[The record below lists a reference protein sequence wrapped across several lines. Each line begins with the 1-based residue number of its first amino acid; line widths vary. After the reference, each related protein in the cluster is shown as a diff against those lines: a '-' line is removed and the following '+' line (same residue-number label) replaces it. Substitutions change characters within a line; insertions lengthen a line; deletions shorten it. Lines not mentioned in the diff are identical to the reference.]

1 MKLIAPTAGRSASR
15 QVDRGHPVREER
27 AYRRDVQMVFQDPYS
42 SLNPRMTVGSIIG
55 YPMRIQNAYP
65 GPARDARIREL
76 LELVGLSRYQAS
88 WYPHEFSGGERQ
100 RVGIAAALALNP
112 KFIFCDE
119 PVSSLDVSAQAQIL
133 NLLKDVR
140 REFNLTILIVTHN
153 LSVVEYLSDRVVVMY
168 LGKIVEV
175 ASTADLYRE
184 TLHPYSKALVS
195 AIPTPDPD
203 VEREREQIILRGR
216 SRARSIR
223 PRVPLPHPMSG
234 LHRRRLPRRRAG
246 AARGAPR
253 PLHRLSPLLRAHRAP
268 ARPGRPAP
276 PASSSSVKEDTMPV
290 SLPLPTAQA
299 DRREDE
305 PLADRGGRRLVPG
318 PDEAEHRRL
327 QRRRSAPGQPAAG
340 EVPRTRAT
348 GPSPPRTS
356 TTPGTT
362 SRGSRARRRASSRA
376 NGS

>member
-1 MKLIAPTAGRSASR
+1 MTIAAPPEAPKVVEVPKLLEVKDLVKHFPVRRGFWASGPPAAVRAVDGISFDIRRGETVGLVGESGCGKTTTGRMIMKLIAPTAGEIRFEGKSIGGIPF
-15 QVDRGHPVREER
+15 DEER
-27 AYRRDVQMVFQDPYS
+27 AYRRNVQMVFQDPYS

-112 KFIFCDE
+112 KFVFCDE

-184 TLHPYSKALVS
+184 TLHPYSRALVS

-203 VEREREQIILRGR
+203 VEREREQIILRGEIPSPLNPPTGCR
-216 SRARSIR
+216 FHTRCQSYIGDICRDVEPELREVRPGHATACHLYSGPAVAPAAPGTSRA
-223 PRVPLPHPMSG
+223 
-234 LHRRRLPRRRAG
+234 AG
-246 AARGAPR
+246 
-253 PLHRLSPLLRAHRAP
+253 
-268 ARPGRPAP
+268 
-276 PASSSSVKEDTMPV
+276 
-290 SLPLPTAQA
+290 Q
-299 DRREDE
+299 
-305 PLADRGGRRLVPG
+305 LV
-318 PDEAEHRRL
+318 
-327 QRRRSAPGQPAAG
+327 
-340 EVPRTRAT
+340 
-348 GPSPPRTS
+348 
-356 TTPGTT
+356 
-362 SRGSRARRRASSRA
+362 
-376 NGS
+376 

>member
-1 MKLIAPTAGRSASR
+1 MTIAAPPEAPRPLEVPILLEVKNLVKHFPVRRGLWASGPPAVVRAVDGISFDIRRGETVGLVGESGCGKTTTGRMIMKLIAPTSGEIRFEGKSI
-15 QVDRGHPVREER
+15 GGIPFEEER
-27 AYRRDVQMVFQDPYS
+27 VYRRHVQMVFQDPYS

-140 REFNLTILIVTHN
+140 REFSLTILIVTHN

-203 VEREREQIILRGR
+203 VEREREQIILRGEIPSPLNPPTGCR
-216 SRARSIR
+216 FHTRCQAYIGDVCRDVEPELREVRPGHFTACHLYSGLSASPAAPGASRA
-223 PRVPLPHPMSG
+223 
-234 LHRRRLPRRRAG
+234 AG
-246 AARGAPR
+246 
-253 PLHRLSPLLRAHRAP
+253 
-268 ARPGRPAP
+268 
-276 PASSSSVKEDTMPV
+276 
-290 SLPLPTAQA
+290 Q
-299 DRREDE
+299 
-305 PLADRGGRRLVPG
+305 LV
-318 PDEAEHRRL
+318 
-327 QRRRSAPGQPAAG
+327 
-340 EVPRTRAT
+340 
-348 GPSPPRTS
+348 
-356 TTPGTT
+356 
-362 SRGSRARRRASSRA
+362 
-376 NGS
+376 

>member
-1 MKLIAPTAGRSASR
+1 VSAPVLLEVRALVKHFPVRRGLWASGPPAAVRAVDGISFDIRSGETVGLVGESGCGKTTTGRMIMKLIDPTSGDIRFEGRSIEGISFE
-15 QVDRGHPVREER
+15 QER
-27 AYRRDVQMVFQDPYS
+27 AYRRQVQMVFQDPYS
-42 SLNPRMTVGSIIG
+42 SLNPRMTVGSIVG

-112 KFIFCDE
+112 KFVFCDE

-175 ASTADLYRE
+175 ANTADLYRE
-184 TLHPYSKALVS
+184 TLHPYSRALIS

-203 VEREREQIILRGR
+203 VEREREQIILRGEIPSPLNPPTGCR
-216 SRARSIR
+216 FHTRCQSYIGDVCRDVEPELREVR
-223 PRVPLPHPMSG
+223 PGHLTACHLYSG
-234 LHRRRLPRRRAG
+234 LVSGPA
-246 AARGAPR
+246 
-253 PLHRLSPLLRAHRAP
+253 AP
-268 ARPGRPAP
+268 AATR
-276 PASSSSVKEDTMPV
+276 
-290 SLPLPTAQA
+290 
-299 DRREDE
+299 
-305 PLADRGGRRLVPG
+305 
-318 PDEAEHRRL
+318 
-327 QRRRSAPGQPAAG
+327 AAG
-340 EVPRTRAT
+340 QLV
-348 GPSPPRTS
+348 
-356 TTPGTT
+356 
-362 SRGSRARRRASSRA
+362 
-376 NGS
+376 

>member
-1 MKLIAPTAGRSASR
+1 VTIAAPPEAPARLDVPVLLEVKDLVKHFPVRRGLWASGPPAAVRAVDGISFDIRRGETVGLVGESGCGKTTTGRMIMKLITPTAGDIRFEGKSI
-15 QVDRGHPVREER
+15 GGIPFEEER
-27 AYRRDVQMVFQDPYS
+27 AYRRHVQMVFQDPYS

-65 GPARDARIREL
+65 GAARDARIREL

-112 KFIFCDE
+112 KFVFCDE

-133 NLLKDVR
+133 NLLKDIR

-184 TLHPYSKALVS
+184 TLHPYSRALVS

-203 VEREREQIILRGR
+203 VEREREQIILRGEIPSPLNPPTGCR
-216 SRARSIR
+216 FHTRCQSYIGDICRDVEPELREVRPGHAAACHLYSGSAAVPAAAVTSRA
-223 PRVPLPHPMSG
+223 
-234 LHRRRLPRRRAG
+234 AG
-246 AARGAPR
+246 
-253 PLHRLSPLLRAHRAP
+253 
-268 ARPGRPAP
+268 
-276 PASSSSVKEDTMPV
+276 
-290 SLPLPTAQA
+290 
-299 DRREDE
+299 
-305 PLADRGGRRLVPG
+305 PLA
-318 PDEAEHRRL
+318 
-327 QRRRSAPGQPAAG
+327 S
-340 EVPRTRAT
+340 
-348 GPSPPRTS
+348 PSV
-356 TTPGTT
+356 
-362 SRGSRARRRASSRA
+362 
-376 NGS
+376 

>member
-1 MKLIAPTAGRSASR
+1 MTIAAPPEAPKLLEVQNLVKHFPVRRGLWASGPPAAVRAVDGISFDIRRGETVGLVGESGCGKTTTERMIMKLIDPTSGDIRFEGKSI
-15 QVDRGHPVREER
+15 GGIPFEEER
-27 AYRRDVQMVFQDPYS
+27 AYRRQVQMVFQDPYS

-203 VEREREQIILRGR
+203 VEREREQIILRGEIPSPLNPPTGCRFHTRCQAYIGDVCRDVEPELREVR
-216 SRARSIR
+216 SGHFTACH
-223 PRVPLPHPMSG
+223 LYSG
-234 LHRRRLPRRRAG
+234 LTA
-246 AARGAPR
+246 
-253 PLHRLSPLLRAHRAP
+253 
-268 ARPGRPAP
+268 AP
-276 PASSSSVKEDTMPV
+276 PA
-290 SLPLPTAQA
+290 
-299 DRREDE
+299 
-305 PLADRGGRRLVPG
+305 PG
-318 PDEAEHRRL
+318 ASR
-327 QRRRSAPGQPAAG
+327 AAG
-340 EVPRTRAT
+340 QLV
-348 GPSPPRTS
+348 
-356 TTPGTT
+356 
-362 SRGSRARRRASSRA
+362 
-376 NGS
+376 

>member
-1 MKLIAPTAGRSASR
+1 MATPDPVSAPVLLEVRALVKHFPVRRGLWASGPPAAVRAVDGISFDIRSGETVGLVGESGCGKTTTGRMIMKLIAPTSGDIRFEGRSIEGISFE
-15 QVDRGHPVREER
+15 QER
-27 AYRRDVQMVFQDPYS
+27 AYRRQVQMVFQDPYS
-42 SLNPRMTVGSIIG
+42 SLNPRMTVGSIVG

-112 KFIFCDE
+112 KFVFCDE

-175 ASTADLYRE
+175 ANTADLYRE
-184 TLHPYSKALVS
+184 TLHPYSRALIS

-203 VEREREQIILRGR
+203 VEREREQIILRGEIPSPLNPPTGCR
-216 SRARSIR
+216 FHTRCQSYIGDVCRDVEPELREVR
-223 PRVPLPHPMSG
+223 PGHLTACHLYSG
-234 LHRRRLPRRRAG
+234 LVSGPA
-246 AARGAPR
+246 
-253 PLHRLSPLLRAHRAP
+253 AP
-268 ARPGRPAP
+268 AATR
-276 PASSSSVKEDTMPV
+276 
-290 SLPLPTAQA
+290 
-299 DRREDE
+299 
-305 PLADRGGRRLVPG
+305 
-318 PDEAEHRRL
+318 
-327 QRRRSAPGQPAAG
+327 AAG
-340 EVPRTRAT
+340 QLV
-348 GPSPPRTS
+348 
-356 TTPGTT
+356 
-362 SRGSRARRRASSRA
+362 
-376 NGS
+376 

>member
-1 MKLIAPTAGRSASR
+1 VPGPALLEVRNVVKHFPVRRGLFGGGPARVVRAVDGISFDIARGETVGLVGESGCGKTTTGRMIMKLITPTAGDVRFEGASI
-15 QVDRGHPVREER
+15 GGLSFEEER
-27 AYRRDVQMVFQDPYS
+27 AYRRQVQMVFQDPFS

-55 YPMRIQNAYP
+55 YPMRIQNAFP
-65 GPARDARIREL
+65 GAARDARIREL

-168 LGKIVEV
+168 LGKIVEI
-175 ASTADLYRE
+175 AGTADLYRE

-203 VEREREQIILRGR
+203 VEREREQIILRGEIPSPLDPPTGCR
-216 SRARSIR
+216 FHTRCQSYIGDVCRDVEPALREVR
-223 PRVPLPHPMSG
+223 PGHFAACHLYADP
-234 LHRRRLPRRRAG
+234 G
-246 AARGAPR
+246 AAAGTPGA
-253 PLHRLSPLLRAHRAP
+253 A
-268 ARPGRPAP
+268 
-276 PASSSSVKEDTMPV
+276 
-290 SLPLPTAQA
+290 
-299 DRREDE
+299 
-305 PLADRGGRRLVPG
+305 
-318 PDEAEHRRL
+318 
-327 QRRRSAPGQPAAG
+327 QPAG
-340 EVPRTRAT
+340 QLV
-348 GPSPPRTS
+348 
-356 TTPGTT
+356 
-362 SRGSRARRRASSRA
+362 
-376 NGS
+376 

>member
-1 MKLIAPTAGRSASR
+1 MTIAAPPEAPARLDVPVLLEVKDLVKHFPVRRGLWASGPPAAVRAVDGISFDIRRGETVGLVGESGCGKTTTGRMIMKLITPTAGDIRFEGKSI
-15 QVDRGHPVREER
+15 GGIPFEEER
-27 AYRRDVQMVFQDPYS
+27 AYRRHVQMVFQDPYS

-65 GPARDARIREL
+65 GAARDARIREL

-112 KFIFCDE
+112 KFVFCDE

-133 NLLKDVR
+133 NLLKDIR

-184 TLHPYSKALVS
+184 TLHPYSRALVS

-203 VEREREQIILRGR
+203 VEREREQIILRGEIPSPLNPPTGCR
-216 SRARSIR
+216 FHTRCQSYIGDICRDVEPELREVRPGHAAACHLYSGSAAVPAAAVTSRA
-223 PRVPLPHPMSG
+223 
-234 LHRRRLPRRRAG
+234 AG
-246 AARGAPR
+246 
-253 PLHRLSPLLRAHRAP
+253 
-268 ARPGRPAP
+268 
-276 PASSSSVKEDTMPV
+276 
-290 SLPLPTAQA
+290 
-299 DRREDE
+299 
-305 PLADRGGRRLVPG
+305 PLA
-318 PDEAEHRRL
+318 
-327 QRRRSAPGQPAAG
+327 S
-340 EVPRTRAT
+340 
-348 GPSPPRTS
+348 PSV
-356 TTPGTT
+356 
-362 SRGSRARRRASSRA
+362 
-376 NGS
+376 

>member
-1 MKLIAPTAGRSASR
+1 MATDGPATREAPVLLEIRDLVKHFPVRRGLWASGPPAAVRAVDGISFDIRRGETVGLVGESGCGKTTTGRMIMKLIAPTSGDVRFEGRSI
-15 QVDRGHPVREER
+15 VGIPFEEER
-27 AYRRDVQMVFQDPYS
+27 AYRRQVQMVFQDPYS

-65 GPARDARIREL
+65 GAARDARVREL

-112 KFIFCDE
+112 KFVFCDE

-175 ASTADLYRE
+175 ANTADLYRE
-184 TLHPYSKALVS
+184 TLHPYSRALVS

-203 VEREREQIILRGR
+203 VEREREQIILRGEIPSPLDPPSGCR
-216 SRARSIR
+216 FHTRCQAYIGDVCRDVEPELREVR
-223 PRVPLPHPMSG
+223 PGHFAACHLYSG
-234 LHRRRLPRRRAG
+234 L
-246 AARGAPR
+246 AA
-253 PLHRLSPLLRAHRAP
+253 
-268 ARPGRPAP
+268 AP
-276 PASSSSVKEDTMPV
+276 PAPAS
-290 SLPLPTAQA
+290 
-299 DRREDE
+299 
-305 PLADRGGRRLVPG
+305 GR
-318 PDEAEHRRL
+318 
-327 QRRRSAPGQPAAG
+327 AAG
-340 EVPRTRAT
+340 QLV
-348 GPSPPRTS
+348 
-356 TTPGTT
+356 
-362 SRGSRARRRASSRA
+362 
-376 NGS
+376 